1 MYQFILDV
9 LSYIFSD
16 DQVLPVTA
24 KAIVQIKASAADP
37 KYFVGI
43 SISFGKLCLAL

>member
-1 MYQFILDV
+1 MYQFIIDL
-9 LSYIFSD
+9 LNNIFAD

-24 KAIVQIKASAADP
+24 KAIVQIKASATDP